1 MSSSR
6 PSSGPTR
13 HARRPWSR
21 CSRSSSW
28 CASSGPA
35 PNSGSCSARSSSSAR
50 SVRSPPVNPEILAA
64 LEALLFASDAP
75 LPLERVA
82 EVLEI
87 SAEDTHLA
95 VLALGRACDAPGRGI
110 AVVEVAGGVRLVTRS
125 ELAPVLLRLQR
136 LRQKSRM
143 SRAAVETLAIIAYR
157 QPISRGEI
165 EQLRGVGAESV
176 LTHLLERRLVRVVGR
191 KAAPGRPLLYGTTR
205 ECLEHFGLRDLGELP
220 PFDAPVGGRGAH
232 AGPERDGG
240 EGDGRALAG
249 PEAKR
254 YVRFHKPAGYLTTRN
269 DPRDRPRI
277 FDLLP
282 DLGARLHSVGRLD
295 VDAEGL
301 LLLTNDGPLT
311 YRLTHPRHGVPRVYH
326 VLVEGDAGPSALRSL
341 QQGVMLDDGP
351 ARGDG
356 AVRLKRAGD

>member
-1 MSSSR
+1 M
-6 PSSGPTR
+6 
-13 HARRPWSR
+13 
-21 CSRSSSW
+21 
-28 CASSGPA
+28 
-35 PNSGSCSARSSSSAR
+35 
-50 SVRSPPVNPEILAA
+50 NPEILAA

-87 SAEDTHLA
+87 SAEDTRLA

-220 PFDAPVGGRGAH
+220 PFDAPGGATIADGAGPAGGGVPEADSPSGAGAAGEPADRPSVAGPPSPESIGPGGSSAPPPDPPSGQAPSLAHRLASGPGGSAARLSGDAAESTGPVGGA
-232 AGPERDGG
+232 PP
-240 EGDGRALAG
+240 RA
-249 PEAKR
+249 
-254 YVRFHKPAGYLTTRN
+254 
-269 DPRDRPRI
+269 
-277 FDLLP
+277 
-282 DLGARLHSVGRLD
+282 
-295 VDAEGL
+295 
-301 LLLTNDGPLT
+301 
-311 YRLTHPRHGVPRVYH
+311 
-326 VLVEGDAGPSALRSL
+326 
-341 QQGVMLDDGP
+341 
-351 ARGDG
+351 
-356 AVRLKRAGD
+356 